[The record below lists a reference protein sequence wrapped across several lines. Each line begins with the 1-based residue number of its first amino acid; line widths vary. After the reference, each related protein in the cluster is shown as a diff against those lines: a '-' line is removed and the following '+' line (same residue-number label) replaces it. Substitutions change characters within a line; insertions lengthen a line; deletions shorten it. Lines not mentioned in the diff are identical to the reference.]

1 MIMVINIT
9 ITGCRL
15 KEGAHFYPAFVY
27 AGAIFHAPVTHIDHR
42 QKDIQYNSGR

>member
-27 AGAIFHAPVTHIDHR
+27 AGAIFHALVTHIDHR